1 MAYSNCNAKLYEK
14 GIIHGVKMTPSKD
27 LHKLG
32 ELIAEEIGTDILKWE
47 VAANELMMTVERD
60 AITHVLTYLR
70 DSIPLQFS
78 QLMDVC
84 GVDYLGRT
92 PRFDVV
98 YNLLSLVHN
107 NRIRI
112 KLEVDEGMPVPTA
125 SFLFSSANW
134 WEREV
139 FDLYGIPFDDHPDL
153 RRILTDYGF
162 EGYPMRKDFPLTGYV
177 EVRYDGEKGK
187 VVYEPVKL
195 PQAFRTFDFESPW
208 EEMDFAVQTLMPK
221 DKQDP
226 GQ

>member
-1 MAYSNCNAKLYEK
+1 MNLSRELQE
-14 GIIHGVKMTPSKD
+14 
-27 LHKLG
+27 LG
-32 ELIAEEIGTDILKWE
+32 ELIAAEIGGDILKWE
-47 VAANELMMTVERD
+47 VAAGELMVTVEKD

-70 DSIPLQFS
+70 DSSALQFS

-84 GVDYLGRT
+84 GVDYLGRM

-98 YNLLSLVHN
+98 YNLLSLVYN
-107 NRIRI
+107 KRIRI
-112 KLEVDEGMPVPTA
+112 KLEVDEGLTVPTA
-125 SFLFSSANW
+125 SFIYSSANW

-139 FDLYGIPFDDHPDL
+139 FDLYGIVFKDHPDL

-208 EEMDFAVQTLMPK
+208 EGMDVAVQTLMPQ
-221 DKQDP
+221 DKQEAN
-226 GQ
+226 Q